1 MINTEN
7 IKRYVVTGLKKYLA
21 VEVIRSNQNQKPPAY
36 PYLVYTITTL
46 ESKNDGTFGE
56 YTDGTDR
63 KAVTQVWSVSALA
76 DTEAESIRLASKAK
90 EWLERVGTLYL
101 SEHDVIVQ
109 SVTGVTNRDNVLSVE
124 YEYRNGFDVT
134 FWSFSEVG
142 NPTTDTIEIV
152 DINNTEIKPSGDKI
166 EHYNGSYTVTPR
178 VERQTLHTE
187 NKIMDDDVT
196 VLQIPYF
203 EVTNT
208 NGTTVI
214 IGGQ

>member
-1 MINTEN
+1 MINTED

-21 VEVIRSNQNQKPPAY
+21 VEVIRSNQNKKPPEY
-36 PYLVYTITTL
+36 PYLVYTITTP
-46 ESKNDGTFGE
+46 ESKNNGTFGE
-56 YTDGTDR
+56 YEDGTDR
-63 KAVTQVWSVSALA
+63 KAVTQVWSISALA

-152 DINNTEIKPSGDKI
+152 DINNTEIKPSGDKL

-178 VERQTLHTE
+178 VERQTLYTE